1 MKVDPKTITHFT
13 TMTPLSVSK
22 TVLLFASI
30 CIAIQLDS
38 YYCYVRSFNS
48 NFAGK
53 MTLPLSMN
61 NRRDTKVDSPGQ
73 TDTNSVSVSQS
84 LENKLSKTYNTVT
97 GATLGALGGA
107 TLANIVTT
115 DRVSAKDPIIWE
127 KVDLPIKET
136 LFDVSFDPSK
146 PEHGWV
152 VGAKGTFLETFDGGK
167 SWTTRSFTNLDE
179 DEEINYRFEVA
190 SLLDNEGW
198 IIGKPAI
205 MLHTRDGGKQFER
218 IPLSPKLPG
227 DPALIRATG
236 QGQAEMVTTQGAVY
250 TTTNGGLNWKAQ
262 VKETIDATL
271 NRVSSSGTS
280 GASFFSGKIANQ
292 IRDDFGNYI
301 AIGSRGNLFLTW
313 SPGND
318 YWIPHNRGSSR
329 RIQNMGFIG
338 NDASKGVWMTL
349 NGGALLTTAA
359 NPDLNQVDIESLF
372 ANSKINAGGYGIIDV
387 CWKDEK
393 NVWAVGGSG
402 VIFESKDG
410 GKTFKFND
418 NAKDIPGNLY
428 RVKFFKSGQGW
439 CLGSDGVLLKYNS
452 V

>member
-1 MKVDPKTITHFT
+1 MIATIVWIVAA
-13 TMTPLSVSK
+13 LSVFTQTCNAYS
-22 TVLLFASI
+22 LLKSS
-30 CIAIQLDS
+30 AIPKSRALNAAD
-38 YYCYVRSFNS
+38 C
-48 NFAGK
+48 
-53 MTLPLSMN
+53 T
-61 NRRDTKVDSPGQ
+61 SPGEMSNDAISSGEGLKNRIISNMP
-73 TDTNSVSVSQS
+73 TTAAAGV
-84 LENKLSKTYNTVT
+84 
-97 GATLGALGGA
+97 LGV
-107 TLANIVTT
+107 TLAQFSNGGVAPAG
-115 DRVSAKDPIIWE
+115 AKDKIVWS
-127 KVDLPIKET
+127 KVELPTRNT
-136 LFDVSFDPSK
+136 LFDVAFDKQK
-146 PEHGWV
+146 PDHGWL
-152 VGAKGTFLETFDGGK
+152 VGAKGTFLETFDGGEN
-167 SWTTRSFTNLDE
+167 WLTRSFTNLDE

-227 DPALIRATG
+227 DPVSIKATG
-236 QGQAEMVTTQGAVY
+236 SGKAEMITSQGAVY
-250 TTTNGGLNWKAQ
+250 TTVNGGLNWKAQ

-292 IRDDFGNYI
+292 IRDDNGNYI

-313 SPGND
+313 GPGND

-329 RIQNMGFIG
+329 RIQNMGFVG
-338 NDASKGVWMTL
+338 NNAEKGIWMTL
-349 NGGALLTTAA
+349 NGGALLKTGP

-372 ANSKINAGGYGIIDV
+372 ENSKINSGGYGIIDV
-387 CWKDEK
+387 CWKDDM
-393 NVWAVGGSG
+393 NAWAVGGSG

-428 RVKFFKSGQGW
+428 RVKFFDDGKGFTV
-439 CLGSDGVLLKYNS
+439 GSDGVLLKYS
-452 V
+452 PA